1 MNKTKIILSG
11 VCGRMGKAVYE
22 MACADPSCE
31 IVCGVDICAGN
42 ASLPFPVYAGFSDI
56 NESADVIIDFSHHS
70 AVCDVLGYAK
80 QKRIPAVI
88 ATTGHDEEETALI
101 EQSALN
107 IPVFYSRNMS
117 IGINLMISLA
127 KKAASVL
134 GGSFDI
140 EIVEEH
146 HSKKLDAP
154 SGTALM
160 IADAVRDTLDN
171 GTSYVYDRHLDR
183 KPRGK
188 NEIGIHSVRGGSIV
202 GEHEIIFAGQDEVFR
217 IHHSAFSREVFAKG
231 ALSAAMF
238 LVGKDAGLYNMEHML
253 G

>member
-1 MNKTKIILSG
+1 
-11 VCGRMGKAVYE
+11 
-22 MACADPSCE
+22 
-31 IVCGVDICAGN
+31 
-42 ASLPFPVYAGFSDI
+42 
-56 NESADVIIDFSHHS
+56 
-70 AVCDVLGYAK
+70 
-80 QKRIPAVI
+80 
-88 ATTGHDEEETALI
+88 
-101 EQSALN
+101 
-107 IPVFYSRNMS
+107 
-117 IGINLMISLA
+117 MISLA